1 MQYTSLVMEKELPID
16 NVKMM
21 VRAHTIR
28 EKPRAFT
35 DMIFEV
41 RLNGSAPV
49 AQVNALAKEASAN
62 CFVENTLAKAIPLT
76 TEVFL
81 NDKKILTLKRDPHLQ
96 TEETVHK

>member
-1 MQYTSLVMEKELPID
+1 MQYTSLVMEKELPIE
-16 NVKMM
+16 NIKMM

-41 RLNGSAPV
+41 RMDGSASV
-49 AQVNALAKEASAN
+49 EQVNALAKEASAN
-62 CFVENTLAKAIPLT
+62 CFVENTLARTIPLT

-81 NDKKILTLKRDPHLQ
+81 NEKKILTLKRVPNLQ
-96 TEETVHK
+96 TEETAHN

>member
-1 MQYTSLVMEKELPID
+1 MQYTSLVMEKELPIE
-16 NVKMM
+16 NIKMM

-28 EKPRAFT
+28 KKPRAFT

-41 RLNGSAPV
+41 RLDGTASTE
-49 AQVNALAKEASAN
+49 QVNTLAKEASAN

-81 NDKKILTLKRDPHLQ
+81 NDNKVATLKRGPSR
-96 TEETVHK
+96 

>member
-1 MQYTSLVMEKELPID
+1 MQYASLAMEKELPIE
-16 NVKMM
+16 NIRLM

-41 RLNGSAPV
+41 RIDGRASVEQIQNL
-49 AQVNALAKEASAN
+49 AQDASAN

-76 TEVFL
+76 TVVFL
-81 NDKKILTLKRDPHLQ
+81 NDERTVTSTRNPKSKELSEKI
-96 TEETVHK
+96 

>member
-1 MQYTSLVMEKELPID
+1 MQYTSLVMEKELPVENI
-16 NVKMM
+16 KLM

-41 RLNGSAPV
+41 RMEGSASPE
-49 AQVNALAKEASAN
+49 QVGALAKEASAN
-62 CFVENTLAKAIPLT
+62 CFVENTLARAIPLT

-81 NDKKILTLKRDPHLQ
+81 NEKKMLTLKRAPNLQ
-96 TEETVHK
+96 TEETAHN